1 MNEMQKVDFKNTAT
15 NPIKIVVIDDNDS
28 FRWLIKEIVR
38 TEEDIQICGEAET
51 LDDARKIILQW
62 RPHIVLLDISV
73 DEREGGLNFLQE
85 VRQLNASTH
94 CIIISAHAEAFYADK
109 SLKAGAKGY
118 ISKDKTVRCLVNAI
132 REIYMGKEYVST
144 QVSI

>member
-1 MNEMQKVDFKNTAT
+1 MTNTQKVDLEKASA

-28 FRWLIKEIVR
+28 FRWLIKEIIR
-38 TEEDIQICGEAET
+38 MEDDIQICDEAET
-51 LDDARKIILQW
+51 LDDARKMILKW
-62 RPHIVLLDISV
+62 LPDIVLLDISV

-85 VRQLNASTH
+85 VRQLNFSTDS
-94 CIIISAHAEAFYADK
+94 IIISAHAESHYADK

-132 REIYMGKEYVST
+132 REIHKGREFVST
-144 QVSI
+144 QVTI